1 MASFDLQEE
10 LAPQVRTLQIIIAA
24 LAAGVIVF
32 LAGTL
37 VIASPDQGP
46 DGGDA
51 ELPLGLGLMTL
62 VALFMTAS
70 MVVARVIVPSQM
82 TAAARRRIAAGT
94 WHPPQSTQATEKLLE
109 QTGDAGKLSMI
120 FMMRTI
126 VAAALL
132 EGAAFTSIVAYM
144 QEGSTVALG
153 LAVALA
159 AGILLHFPTAPRVA
173 GWIEAQLRR
182 VEEERDMARGRQA

>member
-1 MASFDLQEE
+1 MASFDLQQK

-37 VIASPDQGP
+37 VIAPSDEAAG
-46 DGGDA
+46 GGDA

-70 MVVARVIVPSQM
+70 MVVARMIVPAQM
-82 TAAARRRIAAGT
+82 TAVARRRIAAGT

-173 GWIEAQLRR
+173 GWIETQLRR
-182 VEEERDMARGRQA
+182 VEEERDIAGGRQA